1 MNRSNLMFM
10 LGLIGGTA
18 LGFIASGSIGGFG
31 SGADLTPQPAEMDHS
46 MHKMGGKTHDHDRVQ
61 EVDPSAVP
69 AVQIALQSEGGCAYN
84 LLLSLDNF
92 KFSPE
97 TVNEAHISGTGHA
110 HLYADDQKLGR
121 IYSEWYHFT
130 APKGSKSIEVTLN
143 SNDHATLSHEGK
155 AITAKADL
163 SDC

>member
-1 MNRSNLMFM
+1 MNRPNLMLM

-18 LGFIASGSIGGFG
+18 LGFIASGSLGGFG
-31 SGADLTPQPAEMDHS
+31 SGADLSPEPAEMDHS
-46 MHKMGGKTHDHDRVQ
+46 MHQMGGQKHDHDRVQ
-61 EVDPSAVP
+61 EVDPGAVP

-92 KFSPE
+92 EFSPE
-97 TVNEAHISGTGHA
+97 TVNQPHIPGTGHA
-110 HLYADDQKLGR
+110 HLYADGQKLGR
-121 IYSEWYHFT
+121 IYSKWYHFT
-130 APKGSKSIEVTLN
+130 APAGSKSIEVTLN
-143 SNDHATLSHEGK
+143 SNDHATLAHEGQ